1 MSTQTPGPVAGSG
14 QGRIT
19 STGGQGRLNP
29 LYFAAWRWH
38 FYAGLYVIPFLILLA
53 VTGIVMVWFSAIA
66 PEYGERLRLIPQG
79 EALSVSVQAELA
91 AAQGGGTVTRY
102 IASYSPDNP
111 AIFRVASESGAQMVA
126 LDPYTGAALRVTT
139 EDDTWENLADGL
151 HGQLLMQGAAKF
163 WGDLLI
169 EIAASLALL
178 LVVTGLYLAWPRNGK
193 GLRSMLVPD
202 VSATGR
208 AFWKSLHLSLG
219 SWLSLILVFFL
230 ISGLSW
236 AGIWGGKFV
245 QAWSTFPAAKWDNV
259 PLSDA
264 THAAMNHTAVEEV
277 PWALEQTPMPA
288 SGSDAGVMGTAAGA
302 PVDLESLVALARSLG
317 FDARF
322 QLNYPEGETAVWT
335 ISRDS
340 MSNDS
345 PDPTSDRT
353 LHVDRFTGKVLADVK
368 FADYSPA
375 GQAMAVSIP
384 LHMGL
389 MGLWNAVLNI
399 AICLLLIVV
408 SVASVVM
415 WLKRRPSGAARL
427 AAPPRPDLVPLSR
440 GMLLIALVM
449 SMAFPVLGLTL
460 LAVLTLD
467 LLVLAWVPPL
477 KRALS

>member
-1 MSTQTPGPVAGSG
+1 MSTQTSGQVAGG
-14 QGRIT
+14 GEGRANPN
-19 STGGQGRLNP
+19 GGNGRLNP

-38 FYAGLYVIPFLILLA
+38 FYAGLYVIPFLILLS

-66 PEYGERLRLIPQG
+66 PEYGERLSLTPQDS
-79 EALSVSVQAELA
+79 AMSVTAQAEA
-91 AAQGGGTVTRY
+91 AAAHAGGKVTRY
-102 IASYSPDNP
+102 IAPYSPENP
-111 AIFRVASESGAQMVA
+111 ALFRVEGEGGAKMVA
-126 LDPYTGAALRVTT
+126 LDPYSGEVLRSTT

-151 HGQLLMQGAAKF
+151 HGQLLMEGESKF

-178 LVVTGLYLAWPRNGK
+178 LVVTGVYLAWPRNGK
-193 GLRSMLVPD
+193 GMASMLVPD
-202 VSATGR
+202 FSATGR

-219 SWLSLILVFFL
+219 TWMSLILVFFL

-236 AGIWGGKFV
+236 AGIWGAKFV
-245 QAWSTFPAAKWDNV
+245 QAWSTFPAQKWDNV

-264 THAAMNHTAVEEV
+264 THATMNHTAVEEV

-288 SGSDAGVMGTAAGA
+288 SGSDAGVTGTAPGA
-302 PVDLESLVALARSLG
+302 PVDLESLVALARSLD

-322 QLNYPEGETAVWT
+322 QLNYPEGETGVWT

-345 PDPTSDRT
+345 SDPTSDRT
-353 LHVDRFTGKVLADVK
+353 VHVDQFTGKILADVK

-427 AAPPRPDLVPLSR
+427 AAPPRPELVPLTK
-440 GMLLIALVM
+440 GMVLIALVM

-460 LAVLTLD
+460 LAVLALD
-467 LLVLAWVPPL
+467 LLVLSWVPPL

>member
-1 MSTQTPGPVAGSG
+1 MSTPTPGPMAGSG

-19 STGGQGRLNP
+19 STSGAGRINP

-38 FYAGLYVIPFLILLA
+38 FYAGLYVIPFLILLS

-66 PEYGERLRLIPQG
+66 PEYGERLRLEPEGQP
-79 EALSVSVQAELA
+79 LMVQAQAEVA
-91 AAQGGGTVTRY
+91 AAYGGGAVTRY
-102 IASYSPDNP
+102 IAPYSPENP
-111 AIFRVASESGAQMVA
+111 ALFRVEGESGAQMIA
-126 LDPYTGAALRVTT
+126 LDPYRGTMLRSTI

-151 HGQLLMQGAAKF
+151 HGQLLMKGEAKF

-202 VSATGR
+202 FSATGR

-245 QAWSTFPAAKWDNV
+245 QAWSTFPAAKWDHV

-288 SGSDAGVMGTAAGA
+288 SGSDAGVTGTAPGA
-302 PVDLESLVALARSLG
+302 PVDLESLVTLARSLG

-322 QLNYPEGETAVWT
+322 QVNFPEGETGVWT

-345 PDPTSDRT
+345 ADPTSDRT
-353 LHVDRFTGKVLADVK
+353 VHVDRFSGKILADVK

-408 SVASVVM
+408 SLASVVM

>member
-1 MSTQTPGPVAGSG
+1 MSTQTPGLSAGGGVS
-14 QGRIT
+14 RI
-19 STGGQGRLNP
+19 NP
-29 LYFAAWRWH
+29 LYFAVWRWH
-38 FYAGLYVIPFLILLA
+38 FYAGLYVIPFVILLSL
-53 VTGIVMVWFSAIA
+53 TGIVMVWFSAIS
-66 PEYGERLRLIPQG
+66 PEYGERSRLSPEG
-79 EALSVSVQAELA
+79 APLMVQAQAEA
-91 AAQGGGTVTRY
+91 AAGYGGGTVVAY
-102 IASYSPDNP
+102 IAPYGPENP
-111 AIFRVASESGAQMVA
+111 ALFRVQSGDTVRMIA
-126 LDPYTGAALRVTT
+126 LDPYRGTMLRSTV

-151 HGQLLMQGAAKF
+151 HGQLLMEGEAKF
-163 WGDLLI
+163 WGDLMI
-169 EIAASLALL
+169 EIAASLCLL
-178 LVVTGLYLAWPRNGK
+178 LVVTGVYMAWPRNGK
-193 GLRSMLVPD
+193 GFRDMLLPD
-202 VSATGR
+202 FTAKGR

-219 SWLSLILVFFL
+219 SWLSVILVLFL

-245 QAWSTFPAAKWDNV
+245 QAWSTFPAAKWDAV

-288 SGSDAGVMGTAAGA
+288 SGGDVGVTGTAAGA
-302 PVDLESLVALARSLG
+302 PVDFANLVALARGLG

-322 QLNYPEGETAVWT
+322 QLAFPQGETGVWT

-353 LHVDRFTGKVLADVK
+353 VHVDRFTGKILADVK

-375 GQAMAVSIP
+375 GQAMAVGIP

-399 AICLLLIVV
+399 MVCLVLIVV

-415 WLKRRPSGAARL
+415 WLKRRPAGAARL

-460 LAVLTLD
+460 LAVLAFD
-467 LLVLAWVPPL
+467 LLVLGAMPPL